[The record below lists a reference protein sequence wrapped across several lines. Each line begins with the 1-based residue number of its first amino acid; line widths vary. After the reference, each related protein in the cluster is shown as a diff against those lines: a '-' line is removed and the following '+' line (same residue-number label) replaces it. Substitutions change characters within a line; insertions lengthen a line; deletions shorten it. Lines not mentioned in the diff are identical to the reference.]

1 MKYSE
6 GRPGKARM
14 FPECK
19 YDRKPAP
26 LPSPPQSGDLRLSLF
41 LPGGKL
47 TLISSAWNITNPI
60 TSVNVNINCKQK
72 YILCIII
79 IVSTYVEEKSNIRN
93 ISRMVN
99 SNSKIV
105 CFFCI
110 LLLTYLIFDN
120 FLIVCQYCQLFS
132 IVTLLIDFFQLLRN

>member
-1 MKYSE
+1 MSWWCKVRKYFNLLLMKYSE

-60 TSVNVNINCKQK
+60 TSANVNN
-72 YILCIII
+72 
-79 IVSTYVEEKSNIRN
+79 
-93 ISRMVN
+93 
-99 SNSKIV
+99 
-105 CFFCI
+105 
-110 LLLTYLIFDN
+110 D
-120 FLIVCQYCQLFS
+120 
-132 IVTLLIDFFQLLRN
+132 